1 MYIDH
6 TLQRAL
12 SDRIYDKRKPAALQ
26 LEQVVRKAIEQ
37 DNMELVEG
45 VITELSRDFAYA
57 LRHPNYRNGG
67 LIGLAGV
74 AIALGQ
80 EGLPSYLDDIIQ
92 PILACFGDADARV
105 RYYACESL
113 YNVAKIAKGE
123 ILAYFNEIF
132 DALCKL
138 TADIE
143 ESVRNGANLVDQL
156 LRDIVVETA
165 STYLYVVNNE
175 PPLVPSPVEQ
185 PEGPEGP
192 TLQKKLDSDHR
203 VCSFSLDRFIPLL
216 VERIYVLNPATRM
229 FLVQWI
235 TLLDSI
241 PDIELIKFLPQFLEG
256 LLLFLTDTH
265 KDVRVFTKTCL
276 EGLLNEIKSIAKVKH
291 KSSSSKSEHEK
302 SGKSGVDAGLYEVGQ
317 DTVISY
323 AEILDILLG
332 KMDPLHDETQLV
344 ILDWIEGILDVSPSD
359 VLAKLS
365 SLISVLLPALNDEQS
380 ELRKK
385 AGKSLNEKLLG
396 MLAYHSDVIESAAA
410 VKALGKHLESDEKVT
425 RLAALN
431 WLTALYSSS
440 KRPNIK
446 LSSSSSY
453 DDLLV
458 KLLAPLGDPSDKVVS
473 QDLEL
478 LGLILRD
485 TDRKEFKFFVKK
497 LVEMFES
504 SQQLFSQ
511 RGKFICL
518 QLCLHLSPERVFR
531 AIAEIVG
538 GQDNGGSV
546 ESEFKCLLIQ
556 NLNSI
561 LLTAPELH
569 NFRNQLTQLNTEEGI
584 DLFTK
589 LFQSWKRNSVATLAL
604 CLLAQAYDRA
614 YDVLEIIAAE
624 DLTVSTLIRIDKL
637 VQLLEG
643 PVFAPLRMHLLQPA
657 RHHYLYKTLYGLL
670 MVLPQSKAFTV
681 LQTRLGS
688 VSAFAQLP
696 SPAFT
701 ASKRNKNE
709 VDWQVLLRDFSL
721 SYKRS

>member
-1 MYIDH
+1 MYIDQN
-6 TLQRAL
+6 LQRAL

-26 LEQVVRKAIEQ
+26 LEQLVRKAIEQ

-80 EGLPSYLDDIIQ
+80 EGLPTYLDDIIQ

-138 TADIE
+138 TADVE

-165 STYLYVVNNE
+165 STYLYVVDSE
-175 PPLVPSPVEQ
+175 PPVVPSPVEQ

-192 TLQKKLDSDHR
+192 TLQKKPDPSHR
-203 VCSFSLDRFIPLL
+203 ECSFSLDKFIPLL

-265 KDVRVFTKTCL
+265 KDVRVFTKNCL
-276 EGLLNEIKSIAKVKH
+276 DGLLKEIKSIAEVKRKH
-291 KSSSSKSEHEK
+291 TSDRAEHEL
-302 SGKSGVDAGLYEVGQ
+302 SGKSGVEAGLYEVGQ
-317 DTVISY
+317 DTIISY

-332 KMDPLHDETQLV
+332 KMDPLHDETQPV

-380 ELRKK
+380 ELRK
-385 AGKSLNEKLLG
+385 AGNCLNDKLLG
-396 MLAYHSDVIESAAA
+396 MLANHSDVIDSAAT
-410 VKALGKHLESDEKVT
+410 VSALGKHLDSQEKVT
-425 RLAALN
+425 RLAALQ
-431 WLTALYSSS
+431 WLTALYSARE
-440 KRPNIK
+440 KPAII
-446 LSSSSSY
+446 LSPSYSY

-458 KLLAPLGDPSDKVVS
+458 KLLAPLGDPSDEVVS

-478 LGLILRD
+478 LGLMLRD
-485 TDRKEFKFFVKK
+485 SDKKEFQSFVEQ
-497 LVEMFES
+497 LVETFED
-504 SQQLFSQ
+504 SQQLFTH

-518 QLCLHLSPERVFR
+518 QLCLQLSPERIFR
-531 AIAEIVG
+531 AFAEIVAS
-538 GQDNGGSV
+538 QDSRDTG
-546 ESEFKCLLIQ
+546 ESGFACLLIQ

-569 NFRNQLTQLNTEEGI
+569 SFRNQLTQLNTEEGI
-584 DLFTK
+584 DLFTT
-589 LFQSWKRNSVATLAL
+589 LFRSWKKNSVATLAL
-604 CLLAQAYDRA
+604 CLLAQAYDHA

-657 RHHYLYKTLYGLL
+657 KYHYLYKTLYGLL

-681 LQTRLGS
+681 LRARLSS

-696 SPAFT
+696 PPVCS
-701 ASKRNKNE
+701 ASKQDNNE
-709 VDWQVLLRDFSL
+709 VDWQMLLNDFSI